1 MTPWLHR
8 AAGGRSSISGRRERP
23 SAGVRPQ
30 PNLANI
36 PPVVVGV
43 RSAGLPFGRSV
54 LRVELPDWRGAATG
68 GLNGS
73 LINATI
79 VKA

>member
-1 MTPWLHR
+1 MRIIVACAFALT
-8 AAGGRSSISGRRERP
+8 
-23 SAGVRPQ
+23 
-30 PNLANI
+30 LA
-36 PPVVVGV
+36 
-43 RSAGLPFGRSV
+43 SCLSFG
-54 LRVELPDWRGAATG
+54 WRGAATG